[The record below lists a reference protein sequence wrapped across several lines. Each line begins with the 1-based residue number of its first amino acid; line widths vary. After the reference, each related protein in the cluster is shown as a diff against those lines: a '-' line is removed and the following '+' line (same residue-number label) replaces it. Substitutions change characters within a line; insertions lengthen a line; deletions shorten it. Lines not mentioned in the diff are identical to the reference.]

1 MNILSFFRAKAK
13 TPPPAEQAK
22 ERLKIVLAHERSYAA
37 APDYLP
43 RMQNE
48 ILQVIA
54 KYVAID
60 QENLTLNIENSDNV
74 SRLEVN
80 IDLPKSATG
89 LVVSALDVCRPSGAT
104 PAGATPAV
112 AAEPTLAEP
121 LVAEDRGEEDLE
133 VGPAPQPLRQAASH

>member
-1 MNILSFFRAKAK
+1 MNILSFFRPKAK

-37 APDYLP
+37 APDFLP
-43 RMQNE
+43 RMQSE

-60 QENLTLNIENSDNV
+60 QENLSLNVENSDNV

-80 IDLPKSATG
+80 IDLPKTF
-89 LVVSALDVCRPSGAT
+89 GAHPISSSDAGPASDPAVP
-104 PAGATPAV
+104 PAGTSG
-112 AAEPTLAEP
+112 T
-121 LVAEDRGEEDLE
+121 DGDLLDACSE
-133 VGPAPQPLRQAASH
+133 PLRQAASH